1 MKQFDAF
8 LKNMDL
14 DYLSQG
20 KYKISFPEYI
30 ELKNNDNAILLDV
43 RTHEENAWVS
53 FNFAKHIPL
62 NELPD
67 RIAELPK
74 DKIIAIF
81 CCTATRATIAYSYL
95 SILGYDARILPEHI
109 GDLASHIKAGF
120 VAKNPLS

>member
-1 MKQFDAF
+1 MKQFDTF
-8 LKNMDL
+8 LKTMDL

-20 KYKISFPEYI
+20 KYKISFQEYM
-30 ELKNNDNAILLDV
+30 EHKNNDHAILLDV
-43 RTHEENAWVS
+43 RTNEEKAWVS

-95 SILGYDARILPEHI
+95 SILGYDAKILPEHI
-109 GDLASHIKAGF
+109 GDLASHINTGF
-120 VAKNPLS
+120 VANNPMR